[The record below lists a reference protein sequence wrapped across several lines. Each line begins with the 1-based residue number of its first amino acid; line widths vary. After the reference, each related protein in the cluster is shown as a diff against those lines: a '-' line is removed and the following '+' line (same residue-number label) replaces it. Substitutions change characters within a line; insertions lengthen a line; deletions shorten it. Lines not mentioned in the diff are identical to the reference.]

1 MSVNIPQHYILQY
14 QSEADLAYQFEG
26 GQLIGVVQTGQH
38 QGEGASPADY
48 VSPTVANINP
58 GRLATTPQNNATVTR
73 RWVYPNFI
81 DHAFQ
86 IAKQDV
92 TRVFNGG
99 NLMSAYAQDQGNA
112 LGRVRDDLIGGAL
125 FATAVTGK
133 NAGST
138 TAFTSGNIVAP
149 NYKAAAN
156 TGLTVAKLIRGKK
169 LLQANGVDIRKAK
182 LTCII
187 NSDDHEFLLNQI
199 ELRSR
204 DYNDRP
210 VLQDGI
216 VTRYLGIDFI
226 FMEYTDTTN
235 FPVSSGNKTV
245 AGYTAMVNGSTRYV
259 PLFDGRA
266 MYWGNWRNV
275 EITPSER
282 PDLSHAMQ
290 MYGCTEGGATR
301 VQEGGVIR
309 IDCV

>member
-1 MSVNIPQHYILQY
+1 MSLNIPSHYILQY
-14 QSEADLAYQFEG
+14 QSEVDLAYQFQG
-26 GQLIGVVQTGQH
+26 GDLIGVVQRGEH

-48 VSPTVANINP
+48 VSPTQANINP

-73 RWVYPNFI
+73 RWVYPNYI

-99 NLMSAYAQDQGNA
+99 QLMSAYAQDQGNA
-112 LGRVRDDLIGGAL
+112 LGRVRDDLIAGCL

-149 NYKAAAN
+149 NYKSSAN

-169 LLQANGVDIRKAK
+169 LLQANGVDIKRAK

-199 ELRSR
+199 EIRSK
-204 DYNDRP
+204 DYNDKA
-210 VLQDGI
+210 VLVDGI
-216 VTRYLGIDFI
+216 VTRYLGIDFVM
-226 FMEYTDTTN
+226 MEYTDTTN
-235 FPVSSGNKTV
+235 YPVASGTTAV
-245 AGYTAMVNGSTRYV
+245 AGYTGMVNGSTRYV

-266 MYWGNWRNV
+266 VYWGNWRNV

-282 PDLSHAMQ
+282 ADLSHAAQ
-290 MYGCTEGGATR
+290 MYGVVEGGATR